1 MQYLMEFRVIKKKEF
16 WFWFTSIIVALG
28 TWLFPMA
35 SSSSVVDTASSN
47 LTSFYQ
53 SLLPNPELL
62 VSGTGAEVRILIG
75 PDDAPFLGAQVSSTN
90 AESTIYISRGQKIN
104 LKLTGTGAKV
114 LVQSEL
120 MPYINVNNSAV
131 GGKVREL

>member
-1 MQYLMEFRVIKKKEF
+1 MEFRVIKKKEF

-35 SSSSVVDTASSN
+35 SSSSVVNTASSN
-47 LTSFYQ
+47 LTSLYQ

-62 VSGTGAEVRILIG
+62 VSGTGARVTILLG
-75 PDDAPFLGAQVSSTN
+75 LDNAPFSGGQVSSTN
-90 AESTIYISRGQKIN
+90 TESKIYVSRGQKIN

-114 LVQSEL
+114 WVQPEL
-120 MPYINVNNSAV
+120 MPYINVTNSAV

>member
-1 MQYLMEFRVIKKKEF
+1 MEFRVIKKKEF

-35 SSSSVVDTASSN
+35 SSSSVVDTASGN

-62 VSGTGAEVRILIG
+62 VSGTGAEVKILIG
-75 PDDAPFLGAQVSSTN
+75 SDDAPFLGGEVISTN

-114 LVQSEL
+114 WVRSEL
-120 MPYINVNNSAV
+120 MPYINVTNTAS
-131 GGKVREL
+131 GGKVREF

>member
-1 MQYLMEFRVIKKKEF
+1 MIKKKEF

-62 VSGTGAEVRILIG
+62 VSGTGAEVKILIG
-75 PDDAPFLGAQVSSTN
+75 PDDAPFSGAQVSSTN

-114 LVQSEL
+114 WVQSEL
-120 MPYINVNNSAV
+120 MPYINVNNSAS
-131 GGKVREL
+131 GGKIREL

>member
-1 MQYLMEFRVIKKKEF
+1 MEFRVIKKKEF

-35 SSSSVVDTASSN
+35 SSSNVVNTASSN

-62 VSGTGAEVRILIG
+62 VSGTGARVTILLG
-75 PDDAPFLGAQVSSTN
+75 PDDAPFSGGQVSSTN
-90 AESTIYISRGQKIN
+90 TESKIYVSRGQKIS

-114 LVQSEL
+114 WVQSEL
-120 MPYINVNNSAV
+120 MPYINVTNSAV